1 MKTNKPSKD
10 AIRIATYV
18 NNWLEQ
24 YVPFVMNH
32 SACTVKGYRIT
43 LSLYLVFLGEEKK
56 ITPTTLLFLHFS
68 HKYIEEWLKWMKE
81 KRKCSPTSC
90 NIRLAAIKT
99 FLKYVGSRDITYLYL
114 SQEAVLIPKQ
124 KTVRKKVSGISRNA
138 VKALMKMPNT
148 KTKTGRRDLAL
159 FVLMYGTAARL
170 DEVLSMSV
178 GQLNLETA
186 KPYATIIGKGSKM
199 RTLYLLPKAVAHIK
213 AYLVEFHKDSDSRC
227 ILFYSRNKGKYG
239 KLSQPAIDKQL
250 KKYAKEANKICTDV
264 PLNLHAHQLRHA
276 KASHWLEDGMN
287 ILQISF
293 LLGHAT
299 IHTTMQYLDVT
310 TEQESK
316 ALATLEDETERKMPK
331 KWKGKEN
338 SLLALCGL
346 S

>member
-1 MKTNKPSKD
+1 
-10 AIRIATYV
+10 
-18 NNWLEQ
+18 
-24 YVPFVMNH
+24 
-32 SACTVKGYRIT
+32 
-43 LSLYLVFLGEEKK
+43 
-56 ITPTTLLFLHFS
+56 
-68 HKYIEEWLKWMKE
+68 
-81 KRKCSPTSC
+81 
-90 NIRLAAIKT
+90 
-99 FLKYVGSRDITYLYL
+99 
-114 SQEAVLIPKQ
+114 
-124 KTVRKKVSGISRNA
+124 
-138 VKALMKMPNT
+138 MKMPNT

-299 IHTTMQYLDVT
+299 VHTTMQYLDVT

-316 ALATLEDETERKMPK
+316 ALATLEDEKERKMPK

>member
-18 NNWLEQ
+18 NNWLKQ
-24 YVPFVMNH
+24 YVPFIMNH

-43 LSLYLVFLGEEKK
+43 LSLYLVFLEEEKK
-56 ITPTTLLFLHFS
+56 ITPTALLFLHFS

-90 NIRLAAIKT
+90 NIRLAAMKS

-114 SQEAVLIPKQ
+114 SQEAVLVPKQ
-124 KTVRKKVSGISRNA
+124 KTVRKKVSGISKNA
-138 VKALMKMPNT
+138 VKALMKMPDT

-159 FVLMYGTAARL
+159 LVLMYGTAARL
-170 DEVLSMSV
+170 DEVLSITV

-199 RTLYLLPKAVAHIK
+199 RTLYLLPKAVAHIRV
-213 AYLVEFHKDSDSRC
+213 YLAEFHKGSDGRC
-227 ILFYSRNKGKYG
+227 ILFYSRNKGKNG

-250 KKYAKEANKICTDV
+250 KKYAREANKICTDV

-299 IHTTMQYLDVT
+299 VHTTMQYLDVT

-316 ALATLEDETERKMPK
+316 ALATLEDEKERRMPK

>member
-1 MKTNKPSKD
+1 MKTNKPNKE

-24 YVPFVMNH
+24 HVPFIMNH
-32 SACTVKGYRIT
+32 SPCTVKGYRIT
-43 LSLYLVFLGEEKK
+43 LSLYLSFLEGEKK
-56 ITPTTLLFLHFS
+56 VTPATLLFSHFN
-68 HKYIEEWLKWMKE
+68 HKYVEEWLKWMRE
-81 KRKCSPTSC
+81 KRKCSPASC
-90 NIRLAAIKT
+90 NMRLAALKA

-114 SQEAVLIPKQ
+114 GQEAVLIPKQ

-138 VKALMKMPNT
+138 VKALMGMPDT
-148 KTKTGRRDLAL
+148 KTKTGRRDLVL
-159 FVLMYGTAARL
+159 LILMYGTAARM
-170 DEVLSMSV
+170 DEILSMRV
-178 GQLNLETA
+178 GQLNLEA
-186 KPYATIIGKGSKM
+186 EKPHATIMGKGSKI
-199 RTLYLLPKAVAHIK
+199 RTLYLLPKAVAHVR
-213 AYLVEFHKDSDSRC
+213 AYLAEFHKESDGHC
-227 ILFYSRNKGKYG
+227 ILFYSRNKGKNG

-250 KKYAKEANKICTDV
+250 KKYAREANKTCADV

-299 IHTTMQYLDVT
+299 LHTTMRYLDIT

-316 ALATLEDETERKMPK
+316 ALATLEDEKERKIPK

-346 S
+346 V